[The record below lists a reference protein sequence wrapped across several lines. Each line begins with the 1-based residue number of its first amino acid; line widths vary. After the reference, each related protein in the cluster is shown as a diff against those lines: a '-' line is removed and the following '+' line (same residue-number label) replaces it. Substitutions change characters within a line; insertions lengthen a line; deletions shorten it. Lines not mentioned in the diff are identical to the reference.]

1 MRPDSPP
8 LPRSRIL
15 LVDDTAED
23 RLLLADFLRQQGYRL
38 YVAEDGVDGY
48 EKAIAIQPD
57 LILLD
62 VYMPRCDG
70 LTACRHLKA
79 NEHTRTIPVI
89 FLTAAALPQ
98 DRIAGLNEGAVDYV
112 TKPFDFEEVKLR
124 VGIHL
129 NLARPS
135 SPPSAS
141 PLATE
146 LQAENLSD
154 HASHLDKIL
163 FASARKILHTHL
175 NTAPN
180 LADLATAV
188 STNSRRLNEAFKQC
202 VGVTVFDYLRELRL
216 SESRRLLAESTLT
229 ILSIAQ
235 QCGYNS
241 QANFATAF
249 RERFGLTPSEF
260 RREPDL
266 DEPSPKHGEGG

>member
-1 MRPDSPP
+1 MHLPATAP
-8 LPRSRIL
+8 PRSRIL
-15 LVDDTAED
+15 LVDDSAED
-23 RLLLADFLRQQGYRL
+23 RLLLVDFLRQQGYRL
-38 YVAEDGVDGY
+38 YVAEDGIDGY
-48 EKAIAIQPD
+48 QKAIAIQPD

-70 LTACRHLKA
+70 LATCRRLKA
-79 NEHTRTIPVI
+79 DEQTRPIPVI
-89 FLTAAALPQ
+89 FLTAATLPQ

-135 SPPSAS
+135 PLDTSPSTMAS
-141 PLATE
+141 P
-146 LQAENLSD
+146 AENIAN

-163 FASARKILHTHL
+163 FASARKILHTQL
-175 NTAPN
+175 NTPPN
-180 LADLATAV
+180 LAALAIAV
-188 STNSRRLNEAFKQC
+188 STNGRRLNEAFKSC

-216 SESRRLLAESTLT
+216 SESRRLLAESTLP
-229 ILSIAQ
+229 IVNIAQ
-235 QCGYNS
+235 HCGYSS

-260 RREPDL
+260 RREPEL
-266 DEPSPKHGEGG
+266 DAPPHKQGKGR